1 MHSIRS
7 TLDERFQVYKDS
19 QLARHGFGDDDPLNA
34 SPTYNPGDVDQIH
47 VDDAEADADGAVL
60 QAEFANDAGM

>member
-1 MHSIRS
+1 MRSIRN
-7 TLDERFQVYKDS
+7 TIDERFQVYKDG

-34 SPTYNPGDVDQIH
+34 SPTSNPGDVDQIH
-47 VDDAEADADGAVL
+47 VDDAEPDGAVL